1 MSAVLQD
8 QLLRLLEG
16 SPNGM
21 TVERLRSH
29 LQAGGSR
36 SRKDEIAVGLRA
48 LSERGIVEIGAAR
61 KWRIRRRD
69 AARGSGPQG
78 SREAEATETITAVR
92 CSAFLGDH
100 LAPEDPLPPG
110 RLAPDPSLFARLLP
124 YYQEALR
131 AGDGG
136 APIDGLEGHGARFV
150 FLQPDT
156 PWWPIETGGRV
167 LRVPRPYLPAEFQ
180 SMLAKS
186 SSSKLLLGYPVHV
199 ITPRGDD
206 AQPFFRPV
214 STFRCDYNLA
224 ETHLEVR
231 VPALPPAIVQ
241 DWIRDQRT
249 YGGWTSTRLRSWLLL
264 EDEDGDVRDEDDFA
278 PMDFVVIPAFAGRL
292 AAAVGRDVRQALDP
306 SAIASQVPAKPK
318 TGYYNALVLMPD
330 VRGKYTRSAIHDYDA
345 LRACDP
351 ASLGATSLTA
361 LFGSQGRTMSA
372 PVIIHPFPLSE
383 SQLVAARSGLTGPLT
398 VITGPPGTGKSQVIA
413 AMMLSAAAAGR
424 SVLFAARQHRAIDA
438 VRERLEYLAGDRSLL
453 IRANEAE
460 GFGGFTFT
468 EALKGLR
475 TRSGDA
481 AGAEA
486 FARAYARLADID
498 GRRWALLQ
506 RWRDLKHATDEAAR
520 LQAEIERLQRQL
532 KQATTAAT
540 DDGPNRLGTL
550 ANIRKALLAF
560 LKQVFSGRLGSLAV
574 GRNRLQAHLQSELA
588 RTRQDLAAMERRI
601 RETRNGLN
609 SEPEDPVSLSDTIAR
624 ESVDAVPAL
633 LDRLDCVSNEDRQ
646 ALVAITGDTALSGVR
661 SVPPEAYRLILA
673 HLPLW
678 AVTTLAAGS
687 RIPIE
692 PGLFDYVIFDEAAQT
707 DIASA
712 IPLLYRAKVA
722 VVVGDPMQL
731 AMISNLDPRE
741 ERDLLRRHDLFRGGI
756 GRFAQGQTTLF
767 DLASTCLS
775 EAPILL
781 SDHYR
786 CHPQIAAYFSEAFYG
801 RRLTAVT
808 DVARLKVPRGFR
820 AGLHWTP
827 VSGPIVARSGGRQ
840 SGSAASEAEARA
852 IVEHL
857 QQLVA
862 RGFEG
867 TIGIVTF
874 FDYQAKT
881 IGEMANRILG
891 AKTLDKHAVK
901 IFTAHKFQGDER
913 DVILLSLCLG
923 PTMPAGARTFLQ
935 KEKRL
940 LNVAVSRAR
949 AICHIFGDIDFA
961 SRSGIPH
968 IEALARTV
976 RQSSQPRE
984 VTGGDRF
991 ESPWEERLFQ
1001 ALLERGYSPIPQHPV
1016 VGRFLDLALV
1026 DERRTP
1032 PKYIDIEVDG
1042 VRFHTDVDGNR
1053 LITDLWRDHQLR
1065 ALGWRVLRF
1074 WVPDLRDNMEVC
1086 LEQIDAEYRS

>member
-1 MSAVLQD
+1 MGAVLED

-16 SPNGM
+16 APNGM
-21 TVERLRSH
+21 TVERLRSL
-29 LQAGGSR
+29 LQVGGSR
-36 SRKDEIAVGLRA
+36 SRKDEIVLGLRV
-48 LSERGIVEIGAAR
+48 LSERGLVEIGAAR

-69 AARGSGPQG
+69 TARDTAPVG
-78 SREAEATETITAVR
+78 SREVEPAETITAVR
-92 CSAFLGDH
+92 CSTFLGDH
-100 LAPEDPLPPG
+100 SAPEDPLPAG
-110 RLAPDPSLFARLLP
+110 RLAPDPSLLARLLP

-131 AGDGG
+131 AGDG
-136 APIDGLEGHGARFV
+136 AASINGLDGHGKDFV

-156 PWWPIETGGRV
+156 PWWPTETGGRI

-180 SMLAKS
+180 SMLAKGS
-186 SSSKLLLGYPVHV
+186 GRKLLLGYPIHA
-199 ITPRGDD
+199 IMPPGDD
-206 AQPFFRPV
+206 ANPFFRPV
-214 STFRCDYNLA
+214 STFRCDSILA
-224 ETHLEVR
+224 QTHLEVR
-231 VPALPPAIVQ
+231 VPVLLPAIVQ
-241 DWIRDQRT
+241 EWIRDQQT
-249 YGGWTSTRLRSWLLL
+249 YGGWVSTRLRSWLLL
-264 EDEDGDVRDEDDFA
+264 QDEDGDVRDEDDFA
-278 PMDFVVIPAFAGRL
+278 PVGFVEVPEFASRL
-292 AAAVGRDVRQALDP
+292 AAAVARDVRQAIEP
-306 SAIASQVPAKPK
+306 AMIAREVPARPK
-318 TGYYNALVLMPD
+318 TGYYNALVLMLD
-330 VRGKYTRSAIHDYDA
+330 VRGRYTRSAVCDYDA
-345 LRACDP
+345 LRAADP
-351 ASLGATSLTA
+351 ATFGGSSLATF
-361 LFGSQGRTMSA
+361 FGGEGHILNA
-372 PVIIHPFPLSE
+372 HPILHPFPLSE
-383 SQLVAARSGLTGPLT
+383 SQLVAARSGLCGPLT

-438 VRERLEYLAGDRSLL
+438 VRERLEELSGDRSLL
-453 IRANEAE
+453 VRANEAE
-460 GFGGFTFT
+460 GCGGFTFA

-475 TRSGDA
+475 SRAGDA

-506 RWRDLKHATDEAAR
+506 RWWDLKQATDEADR
-520 LQAEIERLQRQL
+520 LQVEIERLQRHL
-532 KQATTAAT
+532 KQATTAVS
-540 DDGPNRLGTL
+540 DDGPNRPRTL
-550 ANIRKALLAF
+550 ANVVKAVLAF
-560 LKQVFSGRLGSLAV
+560 LKQLLSGRIGSLPV
-574 GRNRLQAHLQSELA
+574 GRNRLQAHLQSKLA
-588 RTRQDLAAMERRI
+588 RMKQDLAAMERRI
-601 RETRNGLN
+601 RETRNSLD
-609 SEPEDPVSLSDTIAR
+609 SEPEDPVNLSDIIAR

-633 LDRLDCVSNEDRQ
+633 LDRLDYVSNEDRQ
-646 ALVAITGDTALSGVR
+646 ALVAIAGDTALSGVR
-661 SVPPEAYRLILA
+661 SLPPEAYRLILA

-687 RIPIE
+687 RIPVE

-775 EAPILL
+775 EPPILL

-786 CHPQIAAYFSEAFYG
+786 CHPQIAAYFNEAFYG
-801 RRLTAVT
+801 RRLNAVT

-840 SGSAASEAEARA
+840 SGSASSEAEARA

-857 QQLVA
+857 QTLVA
-862 RGFEG
+862 SDFEG

-891 AKTLDKHAVK
+891 AGTLDKYAVK

-913 DVILLSLCLG
+913 DVILLSLCVG
-923 PTMPAGARTFLQ
+923 PTMPAGARTFLK

-949 AICHIFGDIDFA
+949 AICHVFGDIDFA

-968 IEALARTV
+968 IETLARAV
-976 RQSSQPRE
+976 RQARQPRE
-984 VTGGDRF
+984 VTGKDRF
-991 ESPWEERLFQ
+991 ESSWEERLFH
-1001 ALLERGYSPIPQHPV
+1001 ALVQRGYSPIPQHPV
-1016 VGRFLDLALV
+1016 GGRFLDLALV

-1032 PKYIDIEVDG
+1032 PKYVDIEVDG
-1042 VRFHTDVDGNR
+1042 VRFHTDLDGNR
-1053 LITDLWRDHQLR
+1053 LNTDLWRDHQLR
-1065 ALGWRVLRF
+1065 TLGWRVLRF
-1074 WVPDLRDNMEVC
+1074 WVPDLRDNMEAC
-1086 LEQIDAEYRS
+1086 LERIDAEYRS